1 MGGPVPLEPRGSG
14 STDRRTKSSSKTWQR
29 GVEAHAHTPRR
40 GYEKR
45 EGRGGREG
53 GRGKAV
59 QWTDLVKQVFRFRR
73 NSHLGGRPG
82 PGFQGIQRAS
92 YHVQRFNLCLTI

>member
-1 MGGPVPLEPRGSG
+1 MGGSVPLEPVVLAQRLEEP
-14 STDRRTKSSSKTWQR
+14 KSSSKFWQR
-29 GVEAHAHTPRR
+29 GVGAHAHTLLR

-82 PGFQGIQRAS
+82 P
-92 YHVQRFNLCLTI
+92 RFSRRSKG